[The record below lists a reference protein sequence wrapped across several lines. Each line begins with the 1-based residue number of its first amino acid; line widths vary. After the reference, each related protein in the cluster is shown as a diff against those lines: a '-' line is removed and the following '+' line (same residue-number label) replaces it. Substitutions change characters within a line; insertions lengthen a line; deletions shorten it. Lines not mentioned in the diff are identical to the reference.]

1 MCLKQFSIRH
11 ALVSFPSAARLFN
24 SPQVSNS
31 PLFSKRSTTHQLRHI
46 LSFFFCLLLWC
57 VYVHLVRRWNL
68 IKSRYLCFF
77 MPKTTECPLSA
88 QNGRRHVAAFLFLVI
103 SIHPR
108 LSRIEGKF
116 ADNLAERFTLP
127 ARHAHPPLALPLP
140 PPPVTTP
147 FEIFHFPDRAKMAMA
162 LIEARKVLIPRSRAE
177 QRRDE
182 MSGRRIKLKAG
193 KNL

>member
-1 MCLKQFSIRH
+1 MCLKQFSICH
-11 ALVSFPSAARLFN
+11 ASVSFPSAARLFN

-77 MPKTTECPLSA
+77 MPKTTKHPINA
-88 QNGRRHVAAFLFLVI
+88 QNGRRHDAAFLFFII
-103 SIHPR
+103 SILPR
-108 LSRIEGKF
+108 RQIEGNF

-127 ARHAHPPLALPLP
+127 ARHAHHPSLP
-140 PPPVTTP
+140 PHLSPVTTP
-147 FEIFHFPDRAKMAMA
+147 VWNFPFSWQGENGDGADKGKKSFNPS
-162 LIEARKVLIPRSRAE
+162 LESRAE
-177 QRRDE
+177 ERWAE
-182 MSGRRIKLKAG
+182 WKEK
-193 KNL
+193 

>member
-1 MCLKQFSIRH
+1 MCSKQFSICH
-11 ALVSFPSAARLFN
+11 ALVSSAERLFN

-68 IKSRYLCFF
+68 IKSRYLCFS
-77 MPKTTECPLSA
+77 MPKNKIPDQRAKWKTSRRCLFIFLHFHPPTT
-88 QNGRRHVAAFLFLVI
+88 
-103 SIHPR
+103 
-108 LSRIEGKF
+108 SRSKEILLIICLK
-116 ADNLAERFTLP
+116 RFTLP
-127 ARHAHPPLALPLP
+127 ARTPTTRPRFIS
-140 PPPVTTP
+140 PVTTP

-162 LIEARKVLIPRSRAE
+162 LIKARKSFNPSLESRE
-177 QRRDE
+177 Q
-182 MSGRRIKLKAG
+182 SGRRIKLKAG

>member
-1 MCLKQFSIRH
+1 MCLKQFSVCH
-11 ALVSFPSAARLFN
+11 ASVSFPSAARLFN

-31 PLFSKRSTTHQLRHI
+31 PLFLKRSTTHQLRHI

-77 MPKTTECPLSA
+77 MPKTTEHPINA
-88 QNGRRHVAAFLFLVI
+88 QNGRRHDAAFLFFII

-108 LSRIEGKF
+108 RQIEGNF
-116 ADNLAERFTLP
+116 ADNLALRFTLP
-127 ARHAHPPLALPLP
+127 ARHAHHPPSLP
-140 PPPVTTP
+140 PHSRLSQPP

-162 LIEARKVLIPRSRAE
+162 LIKARKVVIPRSRAE
-177 QRRDE
+177 KSRVE
-182 MSGRRIKLKAG
+182 GEL
-193 KNL
+193 N